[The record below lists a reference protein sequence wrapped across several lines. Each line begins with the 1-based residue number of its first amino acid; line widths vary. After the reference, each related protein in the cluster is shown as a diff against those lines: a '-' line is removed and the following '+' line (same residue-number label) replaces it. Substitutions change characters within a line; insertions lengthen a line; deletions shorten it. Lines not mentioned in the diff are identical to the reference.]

1 MGWIRRLRNTVASA
15 EGDFDEER
23 RFHIAERTDDYVRRG
38 MAPEAARRAALARFG
53 AVTLAKERTGDADM
67 FRWIDDIRRDAAYA
81 LRMLRRNPGF
91 SLLATLCLTLG
102 IGANAAVFS
111 WIEGS
116 LLRPYPL
123 VVDQDRLVAV
133 TGTNRG
139 ARPDPARSR
148 RRCLP

>member
-1 MGWIRRLRNTVASA
+1 
-15 EGDFDEER
+15 
-23 RFHIAERTDDYVRRG
+23 
-38 MAPEAARRAALARFG
+38 FG

-111 WIEGS
+111 WIEGI

-139 ARPDPARSR
+139 SDRDDVSWSDFKDLECSSTLADAFIAEKIIGSTLTIGNPADVRIG
-148 RRCLP
+148 